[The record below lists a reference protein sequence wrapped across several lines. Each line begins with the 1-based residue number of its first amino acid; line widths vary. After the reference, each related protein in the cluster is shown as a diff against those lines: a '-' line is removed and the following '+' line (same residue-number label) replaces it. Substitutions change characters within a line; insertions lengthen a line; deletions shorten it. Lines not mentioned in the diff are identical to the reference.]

1 MGKRYEENN
10 TAKNKF
16 LNFFRGTPTNERFYN
31 SEEAETREIADLMFL
46 LGDYKRATD
55 LYKNLVEKF
64 KASERDPAIFYSLS
78 EMIQLSKALG
88 CSPPPPPKYKV
99 YSSIEN
105 YASKDMMRRANTLG
119 KQKLHRY
126 MVYLVYFM
134 HGFRVF
140 NPEFVRH
147 VFYYYVKKTVN
158 EESVHENNP
167 HPSLVPTLVQE
178 QFANMHVLF
187 PVP

>member
-88 CSPPPPPKYKV
+88 
-99 YSSIEN
+99 
-105 YASKDMMRRANTLG
+105 